1 LQKLIDFYM
10 VNRWEHDMAGVQL
23 IQLWLLFMIFNKL
36 TVMVKYSLPSLLML
50 KVLLTIF
57 PEHNYS

>member
-1 LQKLIDFYM
+1 M
-10 VNRWEHDMAGVQL
+10 VNRCEEDMAGVQL
-23 IQLWLLFMIFNKL
+23 IQHWLLFMMFNKL

-50 KVLLTIF
+50 KMLLTMF